1 MDDEERFFKAVIK
14 TTEDIT
20 EQYHRWLASHAT
32 DHARA
37 NSYRDLKVQALREL
51 CANLGYFYDDIIR
64 EAQDAQEAD
73 E

>member
-1 MDDEERFFKAVIK
+1 MDDEAKFFEAVIR
-14 TTEDIT
+14 TTEGIN
-20 EQYHRWLASHAT
+20 EQYHAWLASHAT

-37 NSYRDLKVQALREL
+37 NSYRDLKIQALREL
-51 CANLGYFYDDIIR
+51 CDHLGYFYDDILK